1 LEAKTYYYSE
11 TGVLTTL
18 NDYAILDGSSE
29 GREDGIHLVHNT
41 TPVKKL
47 MKLVSPS
54 LTPVFVADLT
64 ANDNYVFYDDRFAFD
79 NNIGNIDFSANYR
92 VMQTFNVDFTVQPP
106 VFSNNII
113 FFTASNFTKILEVA
127 LPLGT
132 TQLVI
137 HENGL
142 FLFNPINLT
151 VKHYNASGVETI
163 YNQSMMYDFPFAQGV
178 LISSQTTR
186 TVHTF
191 HKGILTATHTEKSV
205 IPMSDNAQ
213 YGSSFILSA
222 QDQTSFALYSV
233 TLANGFT
240 QDRVFLESNPTLRN
254 YDLPSF
260 FKYNS
265 VSNKTI
271 VGFYKHGWTVLE
283 VVGEHNNGFNN
294 FTTVEGVTYAIEFE
308 TTPTATANTFLV
320 KAYDGRQGNDT
331 VYTTTITGVDVLGVD
346 FIGAVNEYVV
356 LSLTDNVT
364 LDGTSFVVD
373 LLGETFTTLEED
385 IWYMDYPEI
394 TEVND
399 VIQMYSA
406 SGFVTIDLN
415 DIQSGIAA
423 TTVPSLEGFDTLS
436 AGYVSDFF
444 GENDDL
450 IYMARG
456 EFPNPNNEYQ
466 VKFYRGDISL
476 GAASFVLLAT
486 YVSSGNGIFQSKI
499 AFIGDNIYAYDPWQP
514 GSLVT
519 ILGDEAPV
527 NYFVQGTALI
537 GIDDELNETL
547 IALDI
552 NAASTYLF

>member
-1 LEAKTYYYSE
+1 MEAKTYYYSE

-163 YNQSMMYDFPFAQGV
+163 YNQSMMYDFPLAQGV
-178 LISSQTTR
+178 LISGQTTR

-205 IPMSDNAQ
+205 IRMSESVE

-254 YDLPSF
+254 YDLPTF

-265 VSNKTI
+265 VSNKTL

-283 VVGEHNNGFNN
+283 VVGEHNNGFND
-294 FTTVEGVTYAIEFE
+294 FTTVDGVSYAIVLE
-308 TTPTATANTFLV
+308 TTPTATANTYLV

-346 FIGAVNEYVV
+346 FIGVVNEYLV
-356 LSLTDNVT
+356 LSLTNNVT
-364 LDGTSFVVD
+364 RLGTSYVVD

-415 DIQSGIAA
+415 DPQAGFA
-423 TTVPSLEGFDTLS
+423 TTSSDRLNGVGTVY
-436 AGYVSDFF
+436 AGYTDDFF
-444 GENDDL
+444 GENEDL
-450 IYMARG
+450 IFIARG
-456 EFPNPNNEYQ
+456 AFPNPNNEFDIE
-466 VKFYRGDISL
+466 FYRGDRSL
-476 GAASFVLLAT
+476 GVASFDLLAT
-486 YVSSGNGIFQSKI
+486 YASSGNGIFQSKI
-499 AFIGDNIYAYDPWQP
+499 AFVGDNIYAYDPWQP

-537 GIDDELNETL
+537 GIDDELNEIL
-547 IALDI
+547 ISEDI

>member
-1 LEAKTYYYSE
+1 
-11 TGVLTTL
+11 
-18 NDYAILDGSSE
+18 
-29 GREDGIHLVHNT
+29 
-41 TPVKKL
+41 
-47 MKLVSPS
+47 
-54 LTPVFVADLT
+54 
-64 ANDNYVFYDDRFAFD
+64 
-79 NNIGNIDFSANYR
+79 
-92 VMQTFNVDFTVQPP
+92 
-106 VFSNNII
+106 
-113 FFTASNFTKILEVA
+113 
-127 LPLGT
+127 
-132 TQLVI
+132 
-137 HENGL
+137 
-142 FLFNPINLT
+142 
-151 VKHYNASGVETI
+151 
-163 YNQSMMYDFPFAQGV
+163 MYDFPLAQGV
-178 LISSQTTR
+178 LISGQTTR

-191 HKGILTATHTEKSV
+191 HKGTLTATYTEKSV
-205 IPMSDNAQ
+205 IPMSDNAE

-254 YDLPSF
+254 YDLPYF

-265 VSNKTI
+265 VSNKTL

-294 FTTVEGVTYAIEFE
+294 FTTVDGVSYAIVLE
-308 TTPTATANTFLV
+308 TTPTATANTYVV

-346 FIGAVNEYVV
+346 FIGVVNEYLV
-356 LSLTDNVT
+356 LSLTNNVT
-364 LDGTSFVVD
+364 RLGTSYVVD

-436 AGYVSDFF
+436 AGFVSDFF

-466 VKFYRGDISL
+466 VKFYRGDVSL
-476 GAASFVLLAT
+476 GATSFVLLAT

-499 AFIGDNIYAYDPWQP
+499 AFVGDNIYAYDPWQP

-547 IALDI
+547 IAEDI
-552 NAASTYLF
+552 NAVSTYLF